1 MNPRIIA
8 VLAVAIIGTIII
20 GGIWG
25 FSRTSNETSK
35 PPVKKKES
43 EKVKESVLKEIL
55 NNENSKE
62 DVKASDSIN
71 YNGIREIID
80 SISSEDSGVFNYS
93 SYTTEGTVENSLSD
107 NSTSSDRCIN
117 YDVCRIKCIPSEP
130 MDNNRIDCSNT
141 KETNNIRINTESMQ
155 MPYYGRI
162 EPLIPK
168 NTISCR
174 SRAYIEE
181 KEKEEKEEKEK
192 KEKEEKEKEARWI
205 KKIQDIPDE
214 YRSLNEK
221 TEQRPKRIK
230 ERKQTE
236 ESEQNEESEQTEES
250 EQNEEPEQNE
260 ESEQNEEPEQNEKS
274 IKMNAQTNCVIIPLS
289 LISEPNVK
297 YSLKISPSKTLT
309 VYLNDR
315 NANSSLG
322 MSPIEPL
329 IQPIDVNVKPTVDTA
344 VLTEGTGNSTNISNA
359 NTENVNT
366 TAITLIANI
375 EENIFQSPDSAKECR
390 NLNNGTLQGIE
401 NNSIITPRIDSK
413 PADAATNST
422 AANNNSTVM
431 NRNEIN
437 NGSSLVFPGPTNAM
451 GVNGQV
457 NATSINGPTNAMG
470 KNDQIVFPGPTN
482 AMGSSGPVNVMG
494 KNDQIV
500 FPGPTNAMS
509 GNGQVNAM
517 GTNGSTNAT
526 STNDQILFPGPTN
539 AMGSSVPTN
548 VMGGNDQI
556 VFPGPTNAMG
566 VNGQVNATSTND
578 QIVFPGPTNAMGTND
593 QIVFPGPTNA
603 MGGTIPIT
611 VPTANGPM
619 KFYWSSNSDG
629 MPAKSDK
636 SITIPSAC
644 AGIGMPTIV
653 NHHLVIPT
661 PNGSI
666 GIPLGVSNPEGLKHN
681 VRISEPTNEELTAE
695 EKKSIGNDVNLLHL
709 SNSSTQPAQP
719 VESSSNSTS
728 AINTEESGNS
738 SKETPITRSEL
749 LRDIK
754 HDDPI
759 YVFWPEKYSNGSS
772 PTESLAGAPNDTDD
786 TNAITAPDVMSIDEL
801 LHIYEQVQEYE
812 PNRVDEYLDD
822 YLAKNYP
829 GNPETLK
836 TIKASI
842 KQNIQKI
849 NDKTKT
855 PRLE

>member
-35 PPVKKKES
+35 PSVKKKES
-43 EKVKESVLKEIL
+43 EKEKESVLKEIL
-55 NNENSKE
+55 KNENSKE

-390 NLNNGTLQGIE
+390 NLNNGT
-401 NNSIITPRIDSK
+401 
-413 PADAATNST
+413 
-422 AANNNSTVM
+422 
-431 NRNEIN
+431 
-437 NGSSLVFPGPTNAM
+437 
-451 GVNGQV
+451 
-457 NATSINGPTNAMG
+457 
-470 KNDQIVFPGPTN
+470 
-482 AMGSSGPVNVMG
+482 
-494 KNDQIV
+494 
-500 FPGPTNAMS
+500 
-509 GNGQVNAM
+509 
-517 GTNGSTNAT
+517 
-526 STNDQILFPGPTN
+526 
-539 AMGSSVPTN
+539 
-548 VMGGNDQI
+548 
-556 VFPGPTNAMG
+556 
-566 VNGQVNATSTND
+566 
-578 QIVFPGPTNAMGTND
+578 
-593 QIVFPGPTNA
+593 
-603 MGGTIPIT
+603 
-611 VPTANGPM
+611 
-619 KFYWSSNSDG
+619 
-629 MPAKSDK
+629 
-636 SITIPSAC
+636 
-644 AGIGMPTIV
+644 
-653 NHHLVIPT
+653 
-661 PNGSI
+661 
-666 GIPLGVSNPEGLKHN
+666 
-681 VRISEPTNEELTAE
+681 
-695 EKKSIGNDVNLLHL
+695 
-709 SNSSTQPAQP
+709 
-719 VESSSNSTS
+719 
-728 AINTEESGNS
+728 
-738 SKETPITRSEL
+738 
-749 LRDIK
+749 
-754 HDDPI
+754 
-759 YVFWPEKYSNGSS
+759 
-772 PTESLAGAPNDTDD
+772 
-786 TNAITAPDVMSIDEL
+786 
-801 LHIYEQVQEYE
+801 
-812 PNRVDEYLDD
+812 
-822 YLAKNYP
+822 
-829 GNPETLK
+829 
-836 TIKASI
+836 
-842 KQNIQKI
+842 
-849 NDKTKT
+849 
-855 PRLE
+855 